1 MEIEYLKKY
10 EFYKQNGASKRI
22 SAFGPPV
29 GLTETEIKQLELEM
43 NNGNSFPKVYK
54 EFLNIGG
61 EFSCISLNHVGKNA
75 GKLVIK
81 YKEALRTRNVDIVR
95 PIAILNTFEGQ
106 CGVFIFLDNEDN
118 SQPWNFSIHKD
129 YDNDEGEIIWKS
141 PFKTLAD
148 MIDELV
154 YISEN
159 NLSV

>member
-10 EFYKQNGASKRI
+10 AFYKQNGTSKRI

-29 GLTETEIKQLELEM
+29 GLAETEIKQLELEM
-43 NNGNSFPKVYK
+43 NNGNPFPKVYS
-54 EFLNIGG
+54 EFLSIGG

-81 YKEALRTRNVDIVR
+81 YKEALRARNVDIVR

-106 CGVFIFLDNEDN
+106 CGVFIFLDDEDN
-118 SQPWNFSIHKD
+118 PQPWNFSIQKD

>member
-10 EFYKQNGASKRI
+10 AFYKQNGTSKRI

-29 GLTETEIKQLELEM
+29 GLAETEIKQLELEM
-43 NNGNSFPKVYK
+43 NNGNPFPKVYK
-54 EFLNIGG
+54 EFLIIGG